1 MIEIVKVESKREQK
15 RFLNLPLNMYKGN
28 KCFVPPLYS
37 DEASMFKKNYVY
49 NDQSESIFF
58 NAYLDGRHV
67 GRIQGI
73 IQKASNEKWNE
84 KKVRFTRFDSIDNQE
99 VASALFK
106 AVEEWA
112 ISNGMDTVVGPLG
125 YSDLE
130 REGLLIEG
138 FDELSTFEEQYNYPY
153 YQKLIENLGY
163 TKDVDWVERKLY
175 APKEVD
181 PRFER
186 LCSVILRR
194 NKLKIA
200 ETKSI
205 SDFIQRYGE
214 KLFKVLDITYDNLYG
229 TVPFS
234 DGMRKMIINNFKLIL
249 NKKYFAVIVDEED
262 NVVCF
267 GICIPSIAKAVQKSN
282 GHLTLPAIGRILRAI
297 RKPEVLDLALIGVL
311 PEYQMKGVSSVLIYE
326 IMKYLLSGEI
336 KYAETNLNLE
346 DNVAIQNQW
355 KSFDNVLHKRR
366 RSFIKHLNN

>member
-1 MIEIVKVESKREQK
+1 MIEIVKAESKKEQK

-49 NDQSESIFF
+49 NDQSESVFF

-67 GRIQGI
+67 GRTQGI
-73 IQKASNEKWNE
+73 IQKASNEKWKD
-84 KKVRFTRFDSIDNQE
+84 KKVRFTRFDSIDNE
-99 VASALFK
+99 VVASALFK
-106 AVEEWA
+106 AVEDWA

-229 TVPFS
+229 TIPFS
-234 DGMRKMIINNFKLIL
+234 DGMQKMIINNFKLIL
-249 NKKYFAVIVDEED
+249 NKKYFAVIVDEDD
-262 NVVCF
+262 NVV
-267 GICIPSIAKAVQKSN
+267 
-282 GHLTLPAIGRILRAI
+282 
-297 RKPEVLDLALIGVL
+297 
-311 PEYQMKGVSSVLIYE
+311 
-326 IMKYLLSGEI
+326 
-336 KYAETNLNLE
+336 
-346 DNVAIQNQW
+346 
-355 KSFDNVLHKRR
+355 
-366 RSFIKHLNN
+366 

>member
-73 IQKASNEKWNE
+73 IQKASNSKWNE

-99 VASALFK
+99 VADALFK
-106 AVEEWA
+106 AVEDWA
-112 ISNGMDTVVGPLG
+112 LEKGMDTVVGPLG

-181 PRFER
+181 PKFER

-282 GHLTLPAIGRILRAI
+282 GHLTLPAIGRILRTI

-366 RSFIKHLNN
+366 RSFIKHLSD